1 MIGPMLSRHGPEH
14 LGLSFR
20 FAVSVLKPPLTVFTR
35 RDWQGRSGFA
45 RSIRPATAFVATNH
59 LSWFDPLP
67 MAHLLWDNGRPP
79 RFLGKESVFKVPLV
93 GQLLLNCG
101 QIPVYRD
108 TDGAAD
114 SVRAAVAAV
123 EAGEAVVVYPE
134 GTITRDPE
142 LWPMS
147 AKTGRPAL
155 HFWATSR
162 WFRWHSGVHNESC
175 ALTSRSST
183 CCRRRPCTC
192 GWGLRWTST
201 ICGSRDQRRPLAQA
215 TDRIMDAVTEQGLS
229 TSEESP
235 RRRNVWTFGP
245 GARRTPQREQRM
257 PRIAVMGSGSA
268 GTGFGMVL
276 ADAGGDVAM
285 WAREPEVVEDI
296 NHRHVNSLYHEG
308 IELPP
313 TMWASQSVSE
323 VLRGAEIVVLA
334 IPSQTLRDN
343 PSAWKEEINPDATLV
358 SLMKGIELGTVM
370 RMSEVIA
377 EVTGFPVRRSRWCRV
392 PTCP

>member
-35 RDWQGRSGFA
+35 RDWQGSQWLRQEYPPSDGLV
-45 RSIRPATAFVATNH
+45 VATNH

-147 AKTGRPAL
+147 AKTGAARIALLGNVPVVPVAQWGPQRVMRPYVKEFNVLPPKTMHMRVGPPVDLDDLRGREINAAL
-155 HFWATSR
+155 
-162 WFRWHSGVHNESC
+162 
-175 ALTSRSST
+175 
-183 CCRRRPCTC
+183 
-192 GWGLRWTST
+192 
-201 ICGSRDQRRPLAQA
+201 LAQA
-215 TDRIMDAVTEQGLS
+215 TDRIMDAVTEQLEHIRGESSPPERLDFRS
-229 TSEESP
+229 WREANTTQEE
-235 RRRNVWTFGP
+235 
-245 GARRTPQREQRM
+245 Q
-257 PRIAVMGSGSA
+257 
-268 GTGFGMVL
+268 
-276 ADAGGDVAM
+276 
-285 WAREPEVVEDI
+285 
-296 NHRHVNSLYHEG
+296 
-308 IELPP
+308 
-313 TMWASQSVSE
+313 
-323 VLRGAEIVVLA
+323 
-334 IPSQTLRDN
+334 
-343 PSAWKEEINPDATLV
+343 
-358 SLMKGIELGTVM
+358 
-370 RMSEVIA
+370 
-377 EVTGFPVRRSRWCRV
+377 
-392 PTCP
+392 

>member
-35 RDWQGRSGFA
+35 RDWQGSQWLRQEYPPSDGLV
-45 RSIRPATAFVATNH
+45 VAANH

-147 AKTGRPAL
+147 AKTGAARIALLGNVPVVPVAQWGPQRVMRPYVKEFNVL
-155 HFWATSR
+155 PPKTMHMR
-162 WFRWHSGVHNESC
+162 VGPPVD
-175 ALTSRSST
+175 LD
-183 CCRRRPCTC
+183 
-192 GWGLRWTST
+192 GLRGRE
-201 ICGSRDQRRPLAQA
+201 INAALLAQA
-215 TDRIMDAVTEQGLS
+215 TDRIMDAVTEQLEHIRGESSPPERLDFRS
-229 TSEESP
+229 WREANTTQEE
-235 RRRNVWTFGP
+235 
-245 GARRTPQREQRM
+245 Q
-257 PRIAVMGSGSA
+257 
-268 GTGFGMVL
+268 
-276 ADAGGDVAM
+276 
-285 WAREPEVVEDI
+285 
-296 NHRHVNSLYHEG
+296 
-308 IELPP
+308 
-313 TMWASQSVSE
+313 
-323 VLRGAEIVVLA
+323 
-334 IPSQTLRDN
+334 
-343 PSAWKEEINPDATLV
+343 
-358 SLMKGIELGTVM
+358 
-370 RMSEVIA
+370 
-377 EVTGFPVRRSRWCRV
+377 
-392 PTCP
+392 

>member
-1 MIGPMLSRHGPEH
+1 MLSRHGPEH

-35 RDWQGRSGFA
+35 RDWQGSQWLRQEYPPSDGLV
-45 RSIRPATAFVATNH
+45 VAANH

-147 AKTGRPAL
+147 AKTGAARIALLGNVPVVPVAQWGPQRVMRPYVKEFNVLPPKTMHMRVGPPVDLDDLRGREINAAL
-155 HFWATSR
+155 
-162 WFRWHSGVHNESC
+162 
-175 ALTSRSST
+175 
-183 CCRRRPCTC
+183 
-192 GWGLRWTST
+192 
-201 ICGSRDQRRPLAQA
+201 LAQA
-215 TDRIMDAVTEQGLS
+215 TDRIMDAVTEQLEHIRGESSPPERLDFRS
-229 TSEESP
+229 WREANTTQEE
-235 RRRNVWTFGP
+235 
-245 GARRTPQREQRM
+245 Q
-257 PRIAVMGSGSA
+257 
-268 GTGFGMVL
+268 
-276 ADAGGDVAM
+276 
-285 WAREPEVVEDI
+285 
-296 NHRHVNSLYHEG
+296 
-308 IELPP
+308 
-313 TMWASQSVSE
+313 
-323 VLRGAEIVVLA
+323 
-334 IPSQTLRDN
+334 
-343 PSAWKEEINPDATLV
+343 
-358 SLMKGIELGTVM
+358 
-370 RMSEVIA
+370 
-377 EVTGFPVRRSRWCRV
+377 
-392 PTCP
+392 

>member
-35 RDWQGRSGFA
+35 RDWQGSQWLRQG
-45 RSIRPATAFVATNH
+45 IRPATAVVAANH

-147 AKTGRPAL
+147 AKTGAARIALLGNVPVVPVAQWGPQRVMRPYVKEFNVL
-155 HFWATSR
+155 PPKTMHMR
-162 WFRWHSGVHNESC
+162 VG
-175 ALTSRSST
+175 
-183 CCRRRPCTC
+183 P
-192 GWGLRWTST
+192 RWTST
-201 ICGSRDQRRPLAQA
+201 VCGSRDQRRPFGAG
-215 TDRIMDAVTEQGLS
+215 DRPHHG
-229 TSEESP
+229 
-235 RRRNVWTFGP
+235 RR
-245 GARRTPQREQRM
+245 
-257 PRIAVMGSGSA
+257 
-268 GTGFGMVL
+268 
-276 ADAGGDVAM
+276 D
-285 WAREPEVVEDI
+285 
-296 NHRHVNSLYHEG
+296 
-308 IELPP
+308 
-313 TMWASQSVSE
+313 
-323 VLRGAEIVVLA
+323 
-334 IPSQTLRDN
+334 
-343 PSAWKEEINPDATLV
+343 
-358 SLMKGIELGTVM
+358 
-370 RMSEVIA
+370 
-377 EVTGFPVRRSRWCRV
+377 
-392 PTCP
+392 

>member
-1 MIGPMLSRHGPEH
+1 MLSRHGPEH

-35 RDWQGRSGFA
+35 RDWQGSQWLRQEYPPSDGLV
-45 RSIRPATAFVATNH
+45 VATNH

-147 AKTGRPAL
+147 AKTGAARIALLGNVPVVPVAQWGPQRVMRPYVKEFNVLPPKTMHMRVGPPVDLDDLRGREITAAL
-155 HFWATSR
+155 
-162 WFRWHSGVHNESC
+162 
-175 ALTSRSST
+175 
-183 CCRRRPCTC
+183 
-192 GWGLRWTST
+192 
-201 ICGSRDQRRPLAQA
+201 LAQA
-215 TDRIMDAVTEQGLS
+215 TDRIMDAVTEQLEHIRGESSPPERLDFRS
-229 TSEESP
+229 WREANTTQEE
-235 RRRNVWTFGP
+235 
-245 GARRTPQREQRM
+245 Q
-257 PRIAVMGSGSA
+257 
-268 GTGFGMVL
+268 
-276 ADAGGDVAM
+276 
-285 WAREPEVVEDI
+285 
-296 NHRHVNSLYHEG
+296 
-308 IELPP
+308 
-313 TMWASQSVSE
+313 
-323 VLRGAEIVVLA
+323 
-334 IPSQTLRDN
+334 
-343 PSAWKEEINPDATLV
+343 
-358 SLMKGIELGTVM
+358 
-370 RMSEVIA
+370 
-377 EVTGFPVRRSRWCRV
+377 
-392 PTCP
+392 

>member
-35 RDWQGRSGFA
+35 RDWQGSQWLRQEYPPSDGLV
-45 RSIRPATAFVATNH
+45 VATNH

-123 EAGEAVVVYPE
+123 EAGGAVVVYPE

-147 AKTGRPAL
+147 AKTGAARIALLGNVPVVPVAQWGPQRVMRPYVKEFNVLPPKTMHMRVGPPVDLDDLRGREINAAL
-155 HFWATSR
+155 
-162 WFRWHSGVHNESC
+162 
-175 ALTSRSST
+175 
-183 CCRRRPCTC
+183 
-192 GWGLRWTST
+192 
-201 ICGSRDQRRPLAQA
+201 LAQA
-215 TDRIMDAVTEQGLS
+215 TDRIMDAVTEQLEHIRGESSPPERLDFRS
-229 TSEESP
+229 WREANTTQEE
-235 RRRNVWTFGP
+235 
-245 GARRTPQREQRM
+245 Q
-257 PRIAVMGSGSA
+257 
-268 GTGFGMVL
+268 
-276 ADAGGDVAM
+276 
-285 WAREPEVVEDI
+285 
-296 NHRHVNSLYHEG
+296 
-308 IELPP
+308 
-313 TMWASQSVSE
+313 
-323 VLRGAEIVVLA
+323 
-334 IPSQTLRDN
+334 
-343 PSAWKEEINPDATLV
+343 
-358 SLMKGIELGTVM
+358 
-370 RMSEVIA
+370 
-377 EVTGFPVRRSRWCRV
+377 
-392 PTCP
+392 

>member
-35 RDWQGRSGFA
+35 RDWQGSQWLRQAYPPSDGLV
-45 RSIRPATAFVATNH
+45 VATNH

-147 AKTGRPAL
+147 AKTGAARIALLGNVPVVPVAQWGPQRVMRPYVKEFNVL
-155 HFWATSR
+155 PPKTMHMR
-162 WFRWHSGVHNESC
+162 VGPPVD
-175 ALTSRSST
+175 LD
-183 CCRRRPCTC
+183 
-192 GWGLRWTST
+192 GLRGRE
-201 ICGSRDQRRPLAQA
+201 INAALLAQA
-215 TDRIMDAVTEQGLS
+215 TDRIMDAVTEQLEHIRGESSPPERLDFRS
-229 TSEESP
+229 WREANTTQEE
-235 RRRNVWTFGP
+235 
-245 GARRTPQREQRM
+245 Q
-257 PRIAVMGSGSA
+257 
-268 GTGFGMVL
+268 
-276 ADAGGDVAM
+276 
-285 WAREPEVVEDI
+285 
-296 NHRHVNSLYHEG
+296 
-308 IELPP
+308 
-313 TMWASQSVSE
+313 
-323 VLRGAEIVVLA
+323 
-334 IPSQTLRDN
+334 
-343 PSAWKEEINPDATLV
+343 
-358 SLMKGIELGTVM
+358 
-370 RMSEVIA
+370 
-377 EVTGFPVRRSRWCRV
+377 
-392 PTCP
+392 

>member
-1 MIGPMLSRHGPEH
+1 MLSRHGPEH

-35 RDWQGRSGFA
+35 RDWQGSQWLRQEYPPSDGLV
-45 RSIRPATAFVATNH
+45 VAANH

-147 AKTGRPAL
+147 AKTGAARIALLGNVPVVPVAQWGPQRVMRPYVKEFNVL
-155 HFWATSR
+155 PPKTMHMR
-162 WFRWHSGVHNESC
+162 VGPPVD
-175 ALTSRSST
+175 LD
-183 CCRRRPCTC
+183 
-192 GWGLRWTST
+192 GLRGRE
-201 ICGSRDQRRPLAQA
+201 INAALLAQA
-215 TDRIMDAVTEQGLS
+215 TDRIMDAVTEQLEHIRGESSPPERLDFRS
-229 TSEESP
+229 WREANTTQEE
-235 RRRNVWTFGP
+235 
-245 GARRTPQREQRM
+245 Q
-257 PRIAVMGSGSA
+257 
-268 GTGFGMVL
+268 
-276 ADAGGDVAM
+276 
-285 WAREPEVVEDI
+285 
-296 NHRHVNSLYHEG
+296 
-308 IELPP
+308 
-313 TMWASQSVSE
+313 
-323 VLRGAEIVVLA
+323 
-334 IPSQTLRDN
+334 
-343 PSAWKEEINPDATLV
+343 
-358 SLMKGIELGTVM
+358 
-370 RMSEVIA
+370 
-377 EVTGFPVRRSRWCRV
+377 
-392 PTCP
+392 

>member
-35 RDWQGRSGFA
+35 RDWQGSQWLRQEYPPSDGLV
-45 RSIRPATAFVATNH
+45 VATNH

-79 RFLGKESVFKVPLV
+79 RFLGKESVFKVQLV

-147 AKTGRPAL
+147 AKTGAARIALLGNVPVVPVAQWGPQRVMRPYVKEFNVLPPKTMHMRVGPPVDLDDLRGREINAAL
-155 HFWATSR
+155 
-162 WFRWHSGVHNESC
+162 
-175 ALTSRSST
+175 
-183 CCRRRPCTC
+183 
-192 GWGLRWTST
+192 
-201 ICGSRDQRRPLAQA
+201 LAQA
-215 TDRIMDAVTEQGLS
+215 TDRIMDAVTEQLEHIRGESSPPERLDFRS
-229 TSEESP
+229 WREANTTQEE
-235 RRRNVWTFGP
+235 
-245 GARRTPQREQRM
+245 Q
-257 PRIAVMGSGSA
+257 
-268 GTGFGMVL
+268 
-276 ADAGGDVAM
+276 
-285 WAREPEVVEDI
+285 
-296 NHRHVNSLYHEG
+296 
-308 IELPP
+308 
-313 TMWASQSVSE
+313 
-323 VLRGAEIVVLA
+323 
-334 IPSQTLRDN
+334 
-343 PSAWKEEINPDATLV
+343 
-358 SLMKGIELGTVM
+358 
-370 RMSEVIA
+370 
-377 EVTGFPVRRSRWCRV
+377 
-392 PTCP
+392 

>member
-35 RDWQGRSGFA
+35 RDWQGSQWLRQEYPPSDGLV
-45 RSIRPATAFVATNH
+45 VATNH

-147 AKTGRPAL
+147 AKTGAARIALLGNVPVVPVAQWGPQRVMRPYVKEFNVL
-155 HFWATSR
+155 PPKTMHMR
-162 WFRWHSGVHNESC
+162 VGPPVD
-175 ALTSRSST
+175 LD
-183 CCRRRPCTC
+183 
-192 GWGLRWTST
+192 GLRGRE
-201 ICGSRDQRRPLAQA
+201 INAALLAQA
-215 TDRIMDAVTEQGLS
+215 TDRIMDAVTEQLEHIRGESSPPERLDFRS
-229 TSEESP
+229 WREANTTQEE
-235 RRRNVWTFGP
+235 
-245 GARRTPQREQRM
+245 Q
-257 PRIAVMGSGSA
+257 
-268 GTGFGMVL
+268 
-276 ADAGGDVAM
+276 
-285 WAREPEVVEDI
+285 
-296 NHRHVNSLYHEG
+296 
-308 IELPP
+308 
-313 TMWASQSVSE
+313 
-323 VLRGAEIVVLA
+323 
-334 IPSQTLRDN
+334 
-343 PSAWKEEINPDATLV
+343 
-358 SLMKGIELGTVM
+358 
-370 RMSEVIA
+370 
-377 EVTGFPVRRSRWCRV
+377 
-392 PTCP
+392 

>member
-1 MIGPMLSRHGPEH
+1 MLSRHGPEH

-35 RDWQGRSGFA
+35 RDWQGSQWLRQEYPPSDGLV
-45 RSIRPATAFVATNH
+45 VATNH

-147 AKTGRPAL
+147 AKTGAARIALLGNVPVVPVAQWGPQRVMRPYVKEFNVL
-155 HFWATSR
+155 PPKTMHMR
-162 WFRWHSGVHNESC
+162 VGPPVD
-175 ALTSRSST
+175 LD
-183 CCRRRPCTC
+183 
-192 GWGLRWTST
+192 GLRGRE
-201 ICGSRDQRRPLAQA
+201 INAALLAQA
-215 TDRIMDAVTEQGLS
+215 TDRIMDAVTEQLEHIRGESSPPERLDFRS
-229 TSEESP
+229 WREANTTQEE
-235 RRRNVWTFGP
+235 
-245 GARRTPQREQRM
+245 Q
-257 PRIAVMGSGSA
+257 
-268 GTGFGMVL
+268 
-276 ADAGGDVAM
+276 
-285 WAREPEVVEDI
+285 
-296 NHRHVNSLYHEG
+296 
-308 IELPP
+308 
-313 TMWASQSVSE
+313 
-323 VLRGAEIVVLA
+323 
-334 IPSQTLRDN
+334 
-343 PSAWKEEINPDATLV
+343 
-358 SLMKGIELGTVM
+358 
-370 RMSEVIA
+370 
-377 EVTGFPVRRSRWCRV
+377 
-392 PTCP
+392 